1 MQCELGRM
9 LHAYVAL
16 ALQDEGV
23 HLGRLGRYLGVQCRL
38 PNTEDALLAKFG
50 TSLHVHLSD
59 LHRC

>member
-1 MQCELGRM
+1 M
-9 LHAYVAL
+9 LYAYVAL